1 MPRSRMQ
8 AIAVL
13 LTAAAVAAPA
23 LASTIHSH
31 PAKRGAT
38 TKTGPHGP
46 RGARGPR
53 GVRGLAGPTGPAGE
67 PGTPGGGGGAEFIR
81 TVVVSPSGSTAVA
94 DGALLL
100 AAVAAIGDP
109 APGTADLVWIEPG
122 TYDLGATALE
132 IPSHVEVQ

>member
-38 TKTGPHGP
+38 TKTGPRGP

-53 GVRGLAGPTGPAGE
+53 GVRGLAGPTGPGGE
-67 PGTPGGGGGAEFIR
+67 PGTPGGSGGGTAFIR
-81 TVVVSPSGSTAVA
+81 TVVVSPSGPTAVA

-109 APGTADLVWIEPG
+109 
-122 TYDLGATALE
+122 
-132 IPSHVEVQ
+132 